1 MVPLSE
7 APISRYNSAGRL
19 LMRGYFRWQVVR
31 FSITG
36 RTLPTNPVSR
46 FISAEAATR
55 AASCVCTAPLTKDA
69 PGSVST
75 AREKAKAVSHL
86 DLAVEANPIREL
98 VV

>member
-1 MVPLSE
+1 MLRVSEREWFLSQKLY
-7 APISRYNSAGRL
+7 IRSRCNSAGRL

-31 FSITG
+31 FLITG

-55 AASCVCTAPLTKDA
+55 AASCVCAAPLTKDA

-75 AREKAKAVSHL
+75 A
-86 DLAVEANPIREL
+86 
-98 VV
+98 

>member
-1 MVPLSE
+1 MLRVSEREWFLSQKLY
-7 APISRYNSAGRL
+7 IRSRCNSAGRL

-55 AASCVCTAPLTKDA
+55 AASCVCAAPLTKDA

-75 AREKAKAVSHL
+75 A
-86 DLAVEANPIREL
+86 
-98 VV
+98 